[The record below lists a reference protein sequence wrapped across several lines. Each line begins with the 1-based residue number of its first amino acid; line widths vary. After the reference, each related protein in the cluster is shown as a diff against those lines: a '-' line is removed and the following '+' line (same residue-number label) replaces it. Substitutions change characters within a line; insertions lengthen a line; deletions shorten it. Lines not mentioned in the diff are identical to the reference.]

1 MKRRDFI
8 TLMGGAAA
16 AWPLA
21 ARAQQPVGPVIG
33 YLSLGSPVRD
43 DPTMTAVRKGLSE
56 MGYVEG
62 RNLTIEARWA
72 RNDFKAL
79 PELAADLVHRR
90 VAVIVS
96 SGTAAPLAAKALT
109 DAIPIVFGAAGDPVQ
124 SGLVSDLARP
134 GGNVTGLSVM
144 SSELGAKRF
153 ELLHELLPSA
163 QRFGVLINPGSP
175 QRESEIGDL
184 RAAAAAIGREIE
196 VFYAGTEAE
205 ITAAFAS
212 LRQKG
217 ADGLLI
223 SPQFLFGERRTQI
236 IGLAARHAVP
246 VIYGDRLSVEA
257 GGLMSYAP
265 NVSDAYR
272 QVGIYTGRIL
282 KGEKPANL
290 PVMRSTKFEFVI
302 NLQAARVI
310 GIEVPPSLLA
320 LADEVIE

>member
-1 MKRRDFI
+1 MMGRREFI
-8 TLMGGAAA
+8 ALLGGAV

-21 ARAQQPVGPVIG
+21 AAAQQPVGPVIG

-56 MGYVEG
+56 MGFVEG
-62 RNLTIEARWA
+62 RNLAIEARWA

-79 PELAADLVHRR
+79 PDLAADLVHRR

-109 DAIPIVFGAAGDPVQ
+109 DTIPIVFFAAGDPVQ

-163 QRFGVLINPGSP
+163 HGVLINPGSP

-217 ADGLLI
+217 ADALLI

-272 QVGIYTGRIL
+272 QVGIHTGRIL

-310 GIEVPPSLLA
+310 GIEVPPALLA